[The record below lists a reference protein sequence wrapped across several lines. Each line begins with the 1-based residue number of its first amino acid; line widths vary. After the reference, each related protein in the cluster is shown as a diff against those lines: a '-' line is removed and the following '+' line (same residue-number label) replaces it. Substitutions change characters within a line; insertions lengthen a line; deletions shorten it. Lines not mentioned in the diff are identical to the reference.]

1 MSVSVF
7 GSLNLDIALRL
18 PSRAGWGQTL
28 LVDESGQAVGGKG
41 LNQAV
46 AAARFGSQTRMAG
59 AVGSDAAGVMLRGAL
74 EAEGV
79 DTAHVEVLEGHGS
92 GRATILI
99 EPAGDNMILVE
110 AAANLAARAD
120 RVIGAIDAH
129 TRVLLVQL
137 ETDIDE
143 IAALFAHEAAAPVCK
158 ILNAAPA
165 LPGGSRLFGLSDM
178 LIFNQ
183 SEFAEYLQLDR
194 EPEGPADLLAGRRL
208 LTRPGQAVV
217 VTLGAIGSA
226 ALWADRAIFAPAI
239 PAEAVVDTSGA
250 GDCFCGV
257 VAACV
262 DQGIGLEEALRL
274 ANAAASLSVGRRGA
288 APSMPLRAEVDALLG
303 SSLPV

>member
-1 MSVSVF
+1 MSVTVF

-28 LVDESGQAVGGKG
+28 LVEESAQAVGGKG
-41 LNQAV
+41 LNQAI
-46 AAARFGSQTRMAG
+46 AAARFGSATRMAG
-59 AVGSDAAGVMLRGAL
+59 AVGDDAAGAMLRAAL
-74 EAEGV
+74 DGESV
-79 DTAHVEVLEGHGS
+79 DTSCVEVQGGQGS

-110 AAANLAARAD
+110 AAANLAARAAKG
-120 RVIGAIDAH
+120 IAAIDGE
-129 TRVLLVQL
+129 TRVLLAQL
-137 ETDIDE
+137 ETDVDE
-143 IAALFAHEAAAPVCK
+143 IAALFASAAAAPLRK

-165 LPGGSRLFGLSDM
+165 LPAGSRLFPLADM

-183 SEFAEYLQLDR
+183 SEFADYLQLDR
-194 EPEGPADLLAGRRL
+194 EPQTLADLEPARRL
-208 LTRPGQAVV
+208 LTRPDQAVV

-226 ALWADRAIFAPAI
+226 AVWADRAIFAPAVR
-239 PAEAVVDTSGA
+239 AETVVDTSGA

-262 DQGIGLEEALRL
+262 DQGIGAHDALRL

-288 APSMPLRAEVDALLG
+288 APSMPLRAEVEALLAAQG
-303 SSLPV
+303 

>member
-28 LVDESGQAVGGKG
+28 LVDESEQAVGGKG

-46 AAARFGSQTRMAG
+46 ASARFGSVTRMAG
-59 AVGSDAAGVMLRGAL
+59 AVGGDAAGAMLRSAL

-79 DTAHVEVLEGHGS
+79 DTSHVEVLEGHGS

-99 EPAGDNMILVE
+99 EPAGDNMIMVE
-110 AAANLAARAD
+110 AAANLKARAD
-120 RVIGAIDAH
+120 KVIGTIDAQ

-137 ETDIDE
+137 ETDIDQ
-143 IAALFAHEAAAPVCK
+143 IAALFAHHAAGPVRK

-165 LPGGSRLFGLSDM
+165 LPAGSKLFGLSDM

-183 SEFAEYLQLDR
+183 SEFADYLQLDR
-194 EPEGPADLLAGRRL
+194 EPEALEDLLVARRL
-208 LTRPGQAVV
+208 LTRPNQAVV

-226 ALWADRAIFAPAI
+226 AVWAERAIFAPAI
-239 PAEAVVDTSGA
+239 AAETVIDTSGA

-262 DQGIGLEEALRL
+262 DQGIGPEEALKL

-288 APSMPLRAEVDALLG
+288 APSMPLRAEVEALADC
-303 SSLPV
+303 

>member
-18 PSRAGWGQTL
+18 PVRAAWGQTL
-28 LVDESGQAVGGKG
+28 LVDESEQAVGGKG

-46 AAARFGSQTRMAG
+46 ASARFGSVTRMAG
-59 AVGSDAAGVMLRGAL
+59 AVGDDAAGAMLRAAL

-79 DTAHVEVLEGHGS
+79 DTSHVEVLEGHGS

-120 RVIGAIDAH
+120 KVIRAIDAQ

-137 ETDIDE
+137 ETDIDQ
-143 IAALFAHEAAAPVCK
+143 IAALFAHEAAASVRK

-165 LPGGSRLFGLSDM
+165 VPAGSKLFALSDM

-183 SEFAEYLQLDR
+183 SEFADYLQLDR
-194 EPEGPADLLAGRRL
+194 EPEALDDLLVARRL
-208 LTRPGQAVV
+208 LTRPNQAAV

-226 ALWADRAIFAPAI
+226 AVWADRAIFAPAF
-239 PAEAVVDTSGA
+239 PAETVVDTSGA

-262 DQGIGLEEALRL
+262 DQGIGPEDALRL
-274 ANAAASLSVGRRGA
+274 ANAAASISVARRGA
-288 APSMPLRAEVDALLG
+288 APSMPTRAEVDALAM
-303 SSLPV
+303 S

>member
-28 LVDESGQAVGGKG
+28 LVDESEQAVGGKG

-46 AAARFGSQTRMAG
+46 ASARFGSVTRMAG
-59 AVGSDAAGVMLRGAL
+59 AVGGDAAGALLRAAL

-79 DTAHVEVLEGHGS
+79 DTSHVEILEGHGS

-120 RVIGAIDAH
+120 KVIGAIDAQ

-137 ETDIDE
+137 ETDIDQ
-143 IAALFAHEAAAPVCK
+143 IAALFAHEAAGSVRK

-165 LPGGSRLFGLSDM
+165 VPAGSKLFALSDM

-183 SEFAEYLQLDR
+183 SEFADYLQLDR
-194 EPEGPADLLAGRRL
+194 EPEALDDLLVARRL
-208 LTRPGQAVV
+208 LTRPNQAAV

-226 ALWADRAIFAPAI
+226 AVWADRAIFAPAF
-239 PAEAVVDTSGA
+239 PAETVVDTSGA

-262 DQGIGLEEALRL
+262 DQGIGPENALRL

-288 APSMPLRAEVDALLG
+288 APSMPTRAEVDALAM
-303 SSLPV
+303 S

>member
-18 PSRAGWGQTL
+18 PSRASWGQTL
-28 LVDESGQAVGGKG
+28 LVNESEQAVGGKG

-46 AAARFGSQTRMAG
+46 AAARFGSGTRMAG
-59 AVGSDAAGVMLRGAL
+59 AVGADPAGMMLRAAL

-79 DTAHVEVLEGHGS
+79 DTTHVDVLEGHGS

-99 EPAGDNMILVE
+99 EPGGDNMIMVE

-120 RVIGAIDAH
+120 NGIAAIDAE

-137 ETDIDE
+137 ETDVDQ
-143 IAALFAHEAAAPVCK
+143 IAALFASDAAAPLRK
-158 ILNAAPA
+158 IVNAAPA
-165 LPGGSRLFGLSDM
+165 IPAGSRLFDLADM

-183 SEFAEYLQLDR
+183 SEFADYLQLDR
-194 EPEGPADLLAGRRL
+194 EPESLEDLKVASRL
-208 LTRPGQAVV
+208 LTRPNQAVV
-217 VTLGAIGSA
+217 VTLGAVGSA
-226 ALWADRAIFAPAI
+226 AVWADRAIFVPAVH
-239 PAEAVVDTSGA
+239 AEVVVDTSGA

-257 VAACV
+257 LAACV
-262 DQGIGLEEALRL
+262 DQGIGVDEALRL

-288 APSMPLRAEVDALLG
+288 APSMPTRAQVDALVAALT
-303 SSLPV
+303 